1 MHSYKDPEDLILQ
14 CSYIVNP
21 KGVGTYTFYN
31 MHCFLGQ
38 CTHTIKNSEK
48 RIAERMNDRIG
59 LLWDEFLT
67 IDGSL

>member
-1 MHSYKDPEDLILQ
+1 MKRKEDWDLQKWNCLLLKQLSSVHSYKDPEDLILQ

-48 RIAERMNDRIG
+48 E
-59 LLWDEFLT
+59 
-67 IDGSL
+67 

>member
-1 MHSYKDPEDLILQ
+1 MQRKDDWDLEKWKCSSLKQLSSVHIYKLREDLVLQ

-21 KGVGTYTFYN
+21 KWVGTYTFYN

-48 RIAERMNDRIG
+48 E
-59 LLWDEFLT
+59 
-67 IDGSL
+67 